1 MTRKVSIIG
10 AGGVGSAIAFAALV
24 KGVALDVA
32 LYDLDD
38 AKAEA
43 EASDLRHGLRFAG
56 AAVVA
61 GGSDPSLMQ
70 GSDVVVVT
78 AGAKQRVG
86 ETRLDLAARNSDIV
100 RSLVPAI
107 RDRAPDATILIVSNP
122 VDVLT
127 HVAWEASGLDRSRVF
142 GSGTVLDSSRLQ
154 IHLAEHCQVDVRN
167 VHASIVG
174 EHGDSEFPLW
184 SSASIGNIALREW
197 GAGTE
202 RALLRHDLDRIAT
215 EVKNAAY
222 HIIEGKGATTWAI
235 GLATTEILSAIFDD
249 ARRILPVSSVFD
261 GEYGL
266 SNVALSMPSI
276 VDRSGVAEIL
286 DVPLDSDE
294 SAALRLSADTIA
306 EAIAAARTQ

>member
-10 AGGVGSAIAFAALV
+10 AGGVGAAIAFASII

-32 LYDLDD
+32 LFDLDD

-56 AAVVA
+56 AATVT
-61 GGSDPSLMQ
+61 GGADPALLNA
-70 GSDVVVVT
+70 SDVVVIT

-86 ETRLDLAARNSDIV
+86 ETRLDLTARNSDIV
-100 RSLVPAI
+100 RSLVPTI
-107 RDRAPDATILIVSNP
+107 RTEAPDAAILVISNP

-127 HVAWEASGLDRSRVF
+127 HVAWKESGLSRSRVF

-154 IHLAEHCQVDVRN
+154 IHLAEHCKVDVRN

-184 SSASIGNIALREW
+184 STATIGSVPLREW

-202 RALLRHDLDRIAT
+202 RALLRTDLDRIAD

-222 HIIEGKGATTWAI
+222 HIIQGKGATTWAI
-235 GLATTEILSAIFDD
+235 GLAATEILAAIFDD

-266 SNVALSMPSI
+266 RDVALSMPS
-276 VDRSGVAEIL
+276 VVAGSGVLEIL
-286 DVPLDSDE
+286 DVPLDNDE
-294 SAALRLSADTIA
+294 RAALHHSADTIIR
-306 EAIAAARTQ
+306 AISATN

>member
-1 MTRKVSIIG
+1 MINRKVAIVG
-10 AGGVGSAIAFAALV
+10 AGGVGAAIAFASLV

-32 LYDLDD
+32 LFDLDD

-43 EASDLRHGLRFAG
+43 EASDLRHGLRFVG
-56 AAVVA
+56 SAAVS
-61 GGSDPSLMQ
+61 GGSDPSLLADS
-70 GSDVVVVT
+70 GVVVIT

-86 ETRLDLAARNSDIV
+86 ETRLDLTARNSDIV
-100 RSLVPAI
+100 RNLIPTIRNEASEAAILV
-107 RDRAPDATILIVSNP
+107 VSNP

-127 HVAWEASGLDRSRVF
+127 YVAWQESGLPRSRVF

-154 IHLAEHCQVDVRN
+154 IRLADHCHVDVRN

-184 SSASIGNIALREW
+184 SSASIGTVPLREW
-197 GAGTE
+197 ATGTE
-202 RALLRHDLDRIAT
+202 RALLRTDLDRIAD

-235 GLATTEILSAIFDD
+235 GLAVTEILAAMFDD
-249 ARRILPVSSVFD
+249 ARRILPVSSVLD

-266 SNVALSMPSI
+266 TDVALSMPSI
-276 VDRSGVAEIL
+276 VDRTGVAEIL
-286 DVPLDSDE
+286 DVPLDNDE
-294 SAALRLSADTIA
+294 RAALQRSADTIA
-306 EAIAAARTQ
+306 KAIVATTS